1 MFQKVSKSSFLYKAM
16 LLAFI
21 VIVLLKLVLRI
32 TQTYSY
38 MDLIDTTLY
47 VVLFLTF
54 CFGIWDINKRKKE
67 NQK

>member
-1 MFQKVSKSSFLYKAM
+1 MFQKVSKSSFRYKAM

-38 MDLIDTTLY
+38 MDLIDTALFL
-47 VVLFLTF
+47 VLFLTF

-67 NQK
+67 NQE

>member
-1 MFQKVSKSSFLYKAM
+1 MFQKVSESSFRYKAM

-21 VIVLLKLVLRI
+21 VIILLKLVLRV

-38 MDLIDTTLY
+38 MDLINTILY
-47 VVLFLTF
+47 VILFLTF
-54 CFGIWDINKRKKE
+54 CFGIWDIKKNKKE

>member
-1 MFQKVSKSSFLYKAM
+1 MFQKVSESSFRYKAM

-21 VIVLLKLVLRI
+21 VIVLLKLILRV
-32 TQTYSY
+32 THTYSY
-38 MDLIDTTLY
+38 MDLVNTILY

-54 CFGIWDINKRKKE
+54 CFGIWDINNRKKE